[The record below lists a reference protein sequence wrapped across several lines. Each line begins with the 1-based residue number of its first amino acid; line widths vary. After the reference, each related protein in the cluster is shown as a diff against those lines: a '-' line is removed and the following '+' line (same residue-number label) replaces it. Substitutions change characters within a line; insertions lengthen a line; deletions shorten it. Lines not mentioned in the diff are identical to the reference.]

1 MYMFVHANLLHFVDD
16 IAFVDCWKFVQ
27 SKKAKSTTIQ
37 YARYLLWLNLLSQLC
52 LLKVKGKEVK
62 VSIFIVCKKVLQI
75 ISVSCVVWG
84 GVSGK

>member
-27 SKKAKSTTIQ
+27 SKKPKSTTIQ
-37 YARYLLWLNLLSQLC
+37 YAHYLLWLNLLSQLC

-62 VSIFIVCKKVLQI
+62 LA
-75 ISVSCVVWG
+75 G
-84 GVSGK
+84 GSSFCIWQGSAPDHQV

>member
-27 SKKAKSTTIQ
+27 SKKKKKKKKKKTIQ
-37 YARYLLWLNLLSQLC
+37 YAHYLLWLNLLSQLC

-62 VSIFIVCKKVLQI
+62 LA
-75 ISVSCVVWG
+75 G
-84 GVSGK
+84 GFSFCIWQGSAPDHQV